1 MISLI
6 KKKGAN
12 PQTKEVMT
20 RERVAVIRPEAVV
33 TITVV
38 VLPWTKKARSL
49 AYWRGFI
56 VFISVSLLSW

>member
-12 PQTKEVMT
+12 PQTKEVM
-20 RERVAVIRPEAVV
+20 
-33 TITVV
+33 V

-49 AYWRGFI
+49 ANWRGFI

>member
-20 RERVAVIRPEAVV
+20 RERVAVICPEVAV

-38 VLPWTKKARSL
+38 VLPWTSFL
-49 AYWRGFI
+49 
-56 VFISVSLLSW
+56 